1 MTTFPRDMFC
11 CLILSLLIL
20 PGCGGDGGPEMGTV
34 TGTVTLDGEPL
45 PNVQVLFN
53 PGTARPSEA
62 ITDESGRYELHYT
75 HESDGAV
82 VGTHQVF
89 ISSRHEL
96 DDEGN
101 PVSQDEAVPAK
112 YNTEST
118 LSEEVTSG
126 HNEINFD
133 LES

>member
-1 MTTFPRDMFC
+1 MTKYHCQLLCGLLF
-11 CLILSLLIL
+11 SLLIL
-20 PGCGGDGGPEMGTV
+20 PGCGGGDGPEMGTV
-34 TGTVTLDGEPL
+34 SGTVTLDGDPL

-62 ITDESGRYELHYT
+62 VTNESGQYELQYT
-75 HESDGAV
+75 PDIEGAV

-101 PVSQDEAVPAK
+101 PVSQEEAVPAK